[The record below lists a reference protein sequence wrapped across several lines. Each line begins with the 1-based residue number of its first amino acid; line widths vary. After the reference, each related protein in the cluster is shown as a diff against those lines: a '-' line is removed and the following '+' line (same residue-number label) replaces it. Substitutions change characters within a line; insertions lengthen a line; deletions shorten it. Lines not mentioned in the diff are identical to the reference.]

1 MTPEIIVCGSCGEQV
16 KVWPGERPA
25 LLLMRRVV
33 RLRRGAA
40 ARRPRPLPHPPAPD
54 RERVLTPAPSSPEA
68 DAPSG
73 RAQGTNK
80 TDSVADSRH
89 SQVRPVDDVVD
100 CVGAKMVYRWRGH
113 EYEAIVN
120 QDDGGFYGY
129 TVSRLVDGGDEVHP
143 MDVLASQPTA
153 IEVHSTEAVFFGMD
167 EALTDALEA
176 ILAYGTVEE
185 D

>member
-1 MTPEIIVCGSCGEQV
+1 
-16 KVWPGERPA
+16 
-25 LLLMRRVV
+25 MRRDV
-33 RLRRGAA
+33 RLRCGAA
-40 ARRPRPLPHPPAPD
+40 TSLPSPLPHPPAPV
-54 RERVLTPAPSSPEA
+54 RGRVLTPAVIAPEA
-68 DAPSG
+68 NAPSG
-73 RAQGTNK
+73 RARGTNK
-80 TDSVADSRH
+80 TDSVGHSRN
-89 SQVRPVDDVVD
+89 SQVQPVDDVVD

-129 TVSRLVDGGDEVHP
+129 TVRRLVHDDDEMRS

-176 ILAYGTVEE
+176 ILAYGTVEK